1 VSAVYFDVHGVRVE
15 LSGDA
20 EALAGL
26 CRHFAAFAVEGPL
39 DAAVTIALERR
50 APRLELPARLRAE
63 QILERGVVYNDGA
76 RTWVDH
82 HGAAL
87 SHYDFGRERG
97 SVVAPDPVDLIELGY
112 LMIHSRLGVL
122 LEARGLV
129 RLHALGLAMGSRAA
143 LVLCPSGGGKS
154 RLAITALRHG
164 RTELLGDDIVLLD
177 AQGRAHGFP
186 QPLGI
191 PRPEAA
197 QGLGPAVSF
206 VRRHHPPKWLVELG
220 PLEPRLAR
228 GPRRVALV
236 ALCRRVSAAPS
247 RLVPASRAELAGELW
262 RDLVIGLGLPQVFEL
277 VARRGARDLG
287 KLAPSAFL
295 RGRRALAVARGA
307 RGVVL
312 EVFDPESAIAA
323 LEAELERDSEQ

>member
-1 VSAVYFDVHGVRVE
+1 VDE
-15 LSGDA
+15 LSLDVYGVTVTLRGDA

-26 CRHFAAFAVEGPL
+26 RRHFAAFVAEGPI
-39 DAAVTIALERR
+39 DAALTIALERR
-50 APRLELPARLRAE
+50 APRLDMPARLRAE
-63 QILERGVVYNDGA
+63 QILERGIVYNDGP

-87 SHYDFGRERG
+87 SHYDFARERG
-97 SVVAPDPVDLIELGY
+97 AVLAPDPVDLVELGY
-112 LMIHSRLGVL
+112 LMVHSRLGVL
-122 LEARGLV
+122 LEARGFA
-129 RLHALGLAMGSRAA
+129 RLHALGLALGSCAA

-154 RLAITALRHG
+154 RLAIAALARG
-164 RTELLGDDIVLLD
+164 GVELLGDDIVLLD
-177 AQGRAHGFP
+177 REGRAHGFP

-206 VRRHHPPKWLVELG
+206 VRRHHPPKWLIELG

-228 GPRRVALV
+228 GPKRVALI

-247 RLVPASRAELAGELW
+247 RLLPASRAALLGELW
-262 RDLVIGLGLPQVFEL
+262 RDMVIGLGLPQVFEL

-287 KLAPSAFL
+287 KLGPSALL
-295 RGRRALAVARGA
+295 RGRRALSVARGA

-312 EVFDPESAIAA
+312 EVFDPESAIDA
-323 LEAELERDSEQ
+323 LHAELERVSQQ